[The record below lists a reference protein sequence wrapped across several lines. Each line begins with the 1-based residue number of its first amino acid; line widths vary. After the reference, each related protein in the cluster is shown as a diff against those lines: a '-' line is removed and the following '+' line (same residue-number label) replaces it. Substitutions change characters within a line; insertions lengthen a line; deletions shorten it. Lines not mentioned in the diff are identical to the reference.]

1 MSRRSRRA
9 PCDSPDQGGSRVT
22 GSRTGFVVR
31 LKQQTHHLPDQL
43 VRPGRQPQGPQ
54 APVLLRDVHPPN
66 RGEPVALGPQQ
77 ADDLPNSSQTHPVG
91 CLPVDPGRHRSAVG
105 VDAPVGHQ
113 EQLLV
118 EQLPIQP
125 LQGQTVSAP
134 VAQDTEHCVSALHF
148 AYLQGVFGVRITCAP
163 SPCERLSRSPW
174 PGVTPAT
181 TTSTPSPPA
190 VLGR

>member
-1 MSRRSRRA
+1 MSKRSRRA
-9 PCDSPDQGGSRVT
+9 RCGSPAGAETVRPGREL
-22 GSRTGFVVR
+22 RFVVR
-31 LKQQTHHLPDQL
+31 LQQETHHLPDQF

-54 APVLLRDVHPPN
+54 ASVLLRDVHPPD
-66 RGEPVALGPQQ
+66 RGEPVTLGLQQ
-77 ADDLPNSSQTHPVG
+77 ADNLPDSSQAHPVG

-113 EQLLV
+113 EQLFA

-125 LQGQTVSAP
+125 FQRQTASAP

-148 AYLQGVFGVRITCAP
+148 AYLPGVAGVRTTCAP
-163 SPCERLSRSPW
+163 SPCERLSRSPR

-181 TTSTPSPPA
+181 TTGTPSPPA